1 MVQISLINIS
11 LDAST
16 NIAWWMIKTSCKYT
30 LYGTYY
36 LITYF
41 IPPKKTKEE
50 IELIELKNEIIQLN
64 RQLHII
70 NCIHNN
76 SNIIFRQQLKFNDN
90 DNDDIDL
97 QLLDEFVI
105 LNDSDN
111 HSDIKTSQ

>member
-11 LDAST
+11 LDTSA
-16 NIAWWMIKTSCKYT
+16 NIAWWMITTSCKYT

-41 IPPKKTKEE
+41 MPQKKTKEE

-70 NCIHNN
+70 NSVHNN
-76 SNIIFRQQLKFNDN
+76 PNIIFRQQLNFN
-90 DNDDIDL
+90 NDDYIDL

-105 LNDSDN
+105 LNEN
-111 HSDIKTSQ
+111 NSDIKTSQL

>member
-11 LDAST
+11 LDTSA
-16 NIAWWMIKTSCKYT
+16 NIAWWMITTSCKYT

-41 IPPKKTKEE
+41 MPQKKTKEE

-64 RQLHII
+64 KQLHII

-90 DNDDIDL
+90 DDIDL
-97 QLLDEFVI
+97 QLLDDFVI
-105 LNDSDN
+105 LNDN
-111 HSDIKTSQ
+111 NSDIKTSQL